1 MTDLPEFRVYLSST
15 IEDLAEE
22 RKAAI
27 EIIRKY
33 AVVKD
38 SYRASEEG
46 VIETCTGDVRNC
58 HLYVGIVGQRY
69 GWITDPG
76 EDDPDAKSITE
87 LEYEAC
93 KKPGHSG
100 INRLIFIRTTN
111 PDKFSDAHSRPK
123 TMERIKRFRARAAS
137 EQQPYQFATVH
148 EFELALI
155 EAIKDKRAAF
165 HRERL
170 PGTAIF
176 DIRKTWHGNLRP
188 VCLVNVPGDISAP
201 AAPEKLV
208 QAREHLFTA
217 RAISPD
223 DERYLASLDQAI
235 QTAQLTCLWIT
246 PTALQRFLQVPEKIA
261 AALGMMRLR
270 DRCSVVLLV
279 GVDKADLPAEWKGV
293 GVEQIDV
300 NKIGMSPGAEAD
312 DLYAKLQSRLA
323 LTTEA
328 RLAVPWL
335 VISPTQ
341 GEVNELLDRD
351 GKIFDAFEDEDVR
364 DQRRKQ
370 LDQLVQAVRGVTK
383 GWPDKIYGKHRTD
396 WRCFG
401 EKSKSVAD
409 LLDDAISDINNST
422 RGSRERQ
429 VLQDATLVQRPYAL
443 DEFLI
448 DRFGSRSAIEA
459 IRDRGCLVIVDELA
473 LLHPNLRSAADKI
486 LASSNIAA
494 VSINPC
500 DPTHLSTSRLLGD
513 ASFLRVGNLVSRFK
527 TLYDPQCELAL
538 NSEDRVRRWLRHAIP
553 RLVAET
559 DQSVGR
565 PTQAHRAEQLLA

>member
-46 VIETCTGDVRNC
+46 VVATCTGDVRNC
-58 HLYVGIVGQRY
+58 HLYVGIIGQRY
-69 GWITDPG
+69 GWIPDPG
-76 EDDPDAKSITE
+76 DNDPEAKSITE

-93 KKPGHSG
+93 KEPGQPE

-111 PDKFSDAHSRPK
+111 PDKFSDALTGLK
-123 TMERIKRFRARAAS
+123 TAERIKRFRERAAE
-137 EQQPYQFATVH
+137 EQQPYKFDTVH
-148 EFELALI
+148 EFELALQ
-155 EAIKDKRAAF
+155 EAIKDKRASF

-170 PGTAIF
+170 PGNAMF
-176 DIRKTWHGNLRP
+176 DIRKNWHGNLSP
-188 VCLVNVPGDISAP
+188 VCLVRVPGDISGHDLP
-201 AAPEKLV
+201 KQFV
-208 QAREHLFTA
+208 QKREHLFTA
-217 RAISPD
+217 RDISPD

-235 QTAQLTCLWIT
+235 QTAQLTCLCIT
-246 PTALQRFLQVPEKIA
+246 PAALQRFSQVPQKITD
-261 AALGMMRLR
+261 ALGMMRLR
-270 DRCSVVLLV
+270 NGRAVILLI
-279 GVDKADLPAEWKGV
+279 GVDAADLPAEWEGMA
-293 GVEQIDV
+293 VEQIDV
-300 NKIGMSPGAEAD
+300 TKLEMNPGAEAD
-312 DLYAKLQSRLA
+312 NLYAKLQSRLA

-335 VISPTQ
+335 VIAPTAD
-341 GEVNELLDRD
+341 EVNELLDPD
-351 GKIFDAFEDEDVR
+351 GKIFVEFEDEDVME
-364 DQRRKQ
+364 QRRKQ
-370 LDQLVQAVRGVTK
+370 LDQLVQAARAATK
-383 GWPDKIYGKHRTD
+383 GWPDKVYGKNRTD

-401 EKSKSVAD
+401 EKSMPVAKM
-409 LLDDAISDINNST
+409 LEEVISGINNSQ

-429 VLQDATLVQRPYAL
+429 VLQDATLLQRPYDL
-443 DEFLI
+443 DEFLK

-473 LLHPNLRSAADKI
+473 LLHPRLRDAADKI
-486 LASSNIAA
+486 LASPNIAA

-500 DPTHLSTSRLLGD
+500 DPTYLSTSRLLND
-513 ASFLRVGNLVSRFK
+513 ASFLRVGSLIPRFK
-527 TLYDPQCELAL
+527 SQYDPQCELAL

-559 DQSVGR
+559 DQTVGR
-565 PTQAHRAEQLLA
+565 PTQAHRAEQLFT